1 MLTACYSLSVLS
13 VLNPGSCDESVVVQ
27 RALCLVVVNMNS
39 IILYKV
45 TIYFLFSV
53 KPSGTRCYVDG
64 PEEIGNDFKLKCEP
78 KEGSLPLQYE
88 WQKLSNSK
96 KLPTLLV
103 TVQLYVPEYSVVAFF
118 TDITGEV
125 ISMKRN
131 TGRAKPI
138 FTGFYC

>member
-13 VLNPGSCDESVVVQ
+13 VLNPGSRDESVVVQ

-96 KLPTLLV
+96 KLPTSL
-103 TVQLYVPEYSVVAFF
+103 
-118 TDITGEV
+118 ITGTADYT
-125 ISMKRN
+125 IYTM
-131 TGRAKPI
+131 
-138 FTGFYC
+138 CH